1 MVRWMWVG
9 RAAVGRTAGR
19 TDGRTDGRTGKKV
32 RFKEKRPFGSDGSG
46 LDAGFH
52 PLDADFRPL
61 DAIHICQELKK
72 FALGKKGLHY
82 FFNTTHCLIGP
93 PTESSLHPW
102 G

>member
-1 MVRWMWVG
+1 MLPIRKGLNRVIPGAHGQMDVG
-9 RAAVGRTAGR
+9 GAG
-19 TDGRTDGRTGKKV
+19 GCGTGKKV

-72 FALGKKGLHY
+72 FALGKKVSIT
-82 FFNTTHCLIGP
+82 FSTPLIA
-93 PTESSLHPW
+93 
-102 G
+102 